1 MKFTINKKFILAKV
15 EEKEKINLYTLVDND
30 NYEKIT
36 TIGVKPELK
45 IEERSLVEAEVSI
58 RTQSERFELKNN
70 EKKYVEVASFFVSKI
85 QKVK

>member
-15 EEKEKINLYTLVDND
+15 EEKEKVNLYTLVDND
-30 NYEKIT
+30 NYEKMT
-36 TIGVKPELK
+36 AIGVKSESK

-70 EKKYVEVASFFVSKI
+70 EKKYVEVASFFVSSI